1 MIVKSLPK
9 GRRAPAPP
17 RQSGKRRPAA
27 LRGHG
32 RRQNLPQKRQH
43 FPTQPCKNRPRV
55 RGRGAS
61 ACQKNRH
68 AAKRATVACRTLLFT
83 GLQFPHPAARLGAAL
98 AFCDRCPCSALLCP
112 SQAARG
118 SAALWIPLRQNF
130 TANRALVTSFLAHS
144 CRKISLYVSVPSAHV
159 RRHGRILK
167 ICRKIQLDLICRA
180 GS

>member
-98 AFCDRCPCSALLCP
+98 AFCDRCPCSALLHP
-112 SQAARG
+112 PQAARG
-118 SAALWIPLRQNF
+118 FAALWIPLRQNF
-130 TANRALVTSFLAHS
+130 AANRAIGLWPHTQFAAKFP
-144 CRKISLYVSVPSAHV
+144 CMCCQRRRMSA
-159 RRHGRILK
+159 
-167 ICRKIQLDLICRA
+167 A
-180 GS
+180 GNGF